1 MTRLVIVSR
10 AAVVL
15 LLTALVLS
23 GCSLFNQTTGTTD
36 TSGGSG
42 TGATAPGA
50 TLGEIVMA
58 EQIDPQ
64 TNAPVSPTTNFS
76 AEQPVIYAVVQAQRI
91 EAGTSMFARWSRDG
105 KPFEDSEA
113 VKANQ
118 VYENRYVEFHLQSTR
133 QAIDPGNYTV
143 QIFVDGNPSQQ
154 ANFTVQ

>member
-1 MTRLVIVSR
+1 MTRLVIVFR
-10 AAVVL
+10 AAALL

-23 GCSLFNQTTGTTD
+23 GCSLFNQTSGTTGT
-36 TSGGSG
+36 GGGGGG
-42 TGATAPGA
+42 TTAPGA
-50 TLGEIVMA
+50 VLSEIVTA
-58 EQIDPQ
+58 EQIDPK
-64 TNAPVSPTTNFS
+64 TNAPVSPTNNFS

-133 QAIDPGNYTV
+133 QSIDPGNYTV

>member
-50 TLGEIVMA
+50 TLGEIVTA
-58 EQIDPQ
+58 EQ
-64 TNAPVSPTTNFS
+64 TSP
-76 AEQPVIYAVVQAQRI
+76 EVVATCR
-91 EAGTSMFARWSRDG
+91 AYSDALGKTS
-105 KPFEDSEA
+105 
-113 VKANQ
+113 
-118 VYENRYVEFHLQSTR
+118 T
-133 QAIDPGNYTV
+133 
-143 QIFVDGNPSQQ
+143 
-154 ANFTVQ
+154 